1 MVLTSFIGLAVRYF
15 LAPHGCCG
23 LSHTSIQIPLSDLS
37 MVEEYEWCSFEPDEI
52 MIRAANT
59 VKNQLDQEQ
68 VRDDL
73 KLTLGLIGS

>member
-1 MVLTSFIGLAVRYF
+1 
-15 LAPHGCCG
+15 
-23 LSHTSIQIPLSDLS
+23 
-37 MVEEYEWCSFEPDEI
+37 MVEEYEWCSFVPDEI